1 MVNVIKLTSINH
13 VKITKSKNN
22 CIWERTSSYCYCC
35 IYYIKMKVCV
45 CVCVCVYVCQVAWR
59 RTYTTNHPEI
69 WHGLLIW
76 PRLGTEP
83 GGDPKCWPP
92 GVPPIVPPSEK
103 PWRVN
108 NWAGASKQKLLLGVG
123 LPCKILFVGNSH
135 KPGARRVHHPT
146 KWGCMLWELGR
157 DQQTKVAPR
166 GGFVYKN
173 LFVGVSPQ
181 PKACRVLRS
190 ICTGLYHDEIVK

>member
-1 MVNVIKLTSINH
+1 MTSNKFESDWFKNQNVI
-13 VKITKSKNN
+13 
-22 CIWERTSSYCYCC
+22 SYT
-35 IYYIKMKVCV
+35 KMKVCV
-45 CVCVCVYVCQVAWR
+45 CVCMYVRPPAAGPTQPI
-59 RTYTTNHPEI
+59 TLKFGMGSSFHP
-69 WHGLLIW
+69 GSA
-76 PRLGTEP
+76 PSQ
-83 GGDPKCWPP
+83 
-92 GVPPIVPPSEK
+92 GVTPEK

-108 NWAGASKQKLLLGVG
+108 NWVGASKQKLFLRVG
-123 LPCKILFVGNSH
+123 LPSKILFVGSSP
-135 KPGARRVHHPT
+135 KPGARRVHPT